1 MFDFSD
7 NNSRGPALRHRLLP
21 VLTAVILSL
30 YVPAFAADKNAHSD
44 LADASAAEG
53 TRTAAVMPGI
63 GREAR
68 IAPLPR
74 PLSADDST
82 LYARIFKM
90 QAAGQWA
97 AADREMGKL
106 KDDVLKGH
114 ILAQRYLQSG
124 YRPKYQELRAW
135 MADNADLP
143 QSEAIYKLATAKG
156 IKGFGAIKPPVK
168 GALKG
173 TGIDTSDEGAN
184 WEGASY
190 NSDGGSPKVKAL
202 KTKFRQLLRQ
212 DNGSAALAL
221 LTGSEAA
228 NLSALDVDEMKTLMA
243 ADHFSSG
250 RDAEAAVWAA
260 QAGERS
266 GVELPSAHWIAGLAQ
281 WRQGKPEL
289 ARRHFEA
296 VANSDSQSSWM
307 VSAGAFWAARA
318 NLVSRRPEVVNHWLE
333 IAATYPRTFYGML
346 ARQTLGYETLFSWES
361 PPFTEADAD
370 LLMRAPGTRR
380 ALALVQVG
388 EGELAEEELRKS
400 YPRATK
406 ALRQSMMVLAHVADM
421 PGLAVR
427 LGGMAPGLLNDAAS
441 YPLPDWNPRGG
452 WQVDKA
458 LVYAFVRQESS
469 FNPNARSGAG
479 AAGLMQLMPAT
490 AAAIGGKT
498 GRDNLLVPEANL
510 ALGQKYLNKLMA
522 EEPVNGNLLL
532 LAAAYNAGPG
542 KLGQWLSTIKHN
554 DDPLLFIEAL
564 PSRETRSFV
573 ERVMTNFWIYRSR
586 LGQTSP
592 SLDAVATGAWPLY
605 EGLDPKPARKGG
617 KS

>member
-1 MFDFSD
+1 MFDIFD
-7 NNSRGPALRHRLLP
+7 NNTRGKALRNRLLP
-21 VLTAVILSL
+21 VLTAVILGAT
-30 YVPAFAADKNAHSD
+30 VPAFAADRAKTD

-68 IAPLPR
+68 VAPLPR
-74 PLSADDST
+74 PLSAEDAT
-82 LYARIFKM
+82 LYSRIFKM
-90 QAAGQWA
+90 QASGQWA

-106 KDDVLKGH
+106 KDDLLKGH
-114 ILAQRYLQSG
+114 VLAARYLNSG

-143 QSEAIYKLATAKG
+143 QSEDIYKLATAKG
-156 IKGFGAIKPPVK
+156 VKGFGALKPPVR

-184 WEGASY
+184 WEGATYSTD
-190 NSDGGSPKVKAL
+190 SGSPKAKAL

-212 DNGSAALAL
+212 DNGAGALAL
-221 LTGSEAA
+221 LTGKDASV
-228 NLSALDVDEMKTLMA
+228 LSALDVDEMKTLMA
-243 ADHFSSG
+243 ADHFAGG

-260 QAGERS
+260 QAAERS

-289 ARRHFEA
+289 ARKHFEA
-296 VANSDSQSSWM
+296 VANADSESSWM

-370 LLMRAPGTRR
+370 LLMRAPGARR

-388 EGELAEEELRKS
+388 QTDMAEEELRKA

-406 ALRQSMMVLAHVADM
+406 ALRQSMMVMAHAGDM
-421 PGLAVR
+421 PSLAVR
-427 LGGMAPGLLNDAAS
+427 LGGMTPGLLNDAAA
-441 YPLPDWNPRGG
+441 YPLPDWSPKGG

-469 FNPNARSGAG
+469 FNPNAKSGAG

-490 AAAIGGKT
+490 AMAIGGRNA
-498 GRDNLLVPEANL
+498 RDSLHVPEANL
-510 ALGQKYLNKLMA
+510 ALGQKYLSKLMS

-542 KLGQWLSTIKHN
+542 KLGQWLSAIKHN

-564 PSRETRSFV
+564 PSRETRTFV

-586 LGQTSP
+586 MGQSSP
-592 SLDAVATGAWPLY
+592 SLDSVATGAWPLY
-605 EGLDPKPARKGG
+605 EGMDQKPARRGA

>member
-1 MFDFSD
+1 MFDIFD
-7 NNSRGPALRHRLLP
+7 NNTRGEALRNRLLP
-21 VLTAVILSL
+21 VLTAVILGATM
-30 YVPAFAADKNAHSD
+30 PAFAADRAKTD

-68 IAPLPR
+68 VAPLPR
-74 PLSADDST
+74 PLSADDAA
-82 LYARIFKM
+82 LYSRIFKM

-106 KDDVLKGH
+106 KDDLLKGH
-114 ILAQRYLQSG
+114 LLAARYLSSG

-135 MADNADLP
+135 MAENADLP

-156 IKGFGAIKPPVK
+156 VKGFGALKPPVR

-184 WEGASY
+184 WEGATYSAD
-190 NSDGGSPKVKAL
+190 SGSPKAKAL

-212 DNGSAALAL
+212 DNGAAALAL
-221 LTGSEAA
+221 LTGREAA
-228 NLSALDVDEMKTLMA
+228 ALSSLDVDEMKTLMA
-243 ADHFSSG
+243 ADHFAGG

-260 QAGERS
+260 QAAERS
-266 GVELPSAHWIAGLAQ
+266 GVELPSANWIAGLAQ
-281 WRQGKPEL
+281 WRMGKPEL
-289 ARRHFEA
+289 ARKHFEA
-296 VANSDSQSSWM
+296 VANADSESSWM

-361 PPFTEADAD
+361 PPFTESDAD

-388 EGELAEEELRKS
+388 QTDLAEEELRKT

-406 ALRQSMMVLAHVADM
+406 ALRQSMMVMAHAGDM
-421 PGLAVR
+421 PSLAVR
-427 LGGMAPGLLNDAAS
+427 LGGMTPGLLNDAAA
-441 YPLPDWNPRGG
+441 YPLPDWSPKGG

-469 FNPNARSGAG
+469 FNPNAKSGAG
-479 AAGLMQLMPAT
+479 ASGLMQLMPAT
-490 AAAIGGKT
+490 AVAIGGRAA
-498 GRDNLLVPEANL
+498 RDNLHVPEANL
-510 ALGQKYLNKLMA
+510 ALGQKYLSKLMS
-522 EEPVNGNLLL
+522 EDPVNGNLLM

-542 KLGQWLSTIKHN
+542 KLGQWLAAIKHN

-564 PSRETRSFV
+564 PSRETRTFV

-586 LGQTSP
+586 MGQTSP

-605 EGLDPKPARKGG
+605 EGMDPKPARRGA